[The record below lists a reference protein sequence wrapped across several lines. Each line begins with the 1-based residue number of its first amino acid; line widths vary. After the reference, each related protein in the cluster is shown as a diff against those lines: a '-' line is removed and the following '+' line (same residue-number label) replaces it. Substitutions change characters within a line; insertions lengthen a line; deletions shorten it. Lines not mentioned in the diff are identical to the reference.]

1 VAVSS
6 GLHFSKPFWVALSI
20 VYFYCLFLMYAAFL
34 ILSGDLLDSY
44 TEMKMVDAKKL
55 TGVRLV
61 VMVFVLI
68 GYPVILSRFSK
79 YAKCVTVALTAWAT
93 IMYIEDYF
101 VLYGMIE
108 YPEAKLIALVQSL
121 RPVFILSLIWM
132 CFELTFSPQPR
143 D

>member
-1 VAVSS
+1 
-6 GLHFSKPFWVALSI
+6 
-20 VYFYCLFLMYAAFL
+20 MYAVFL

-44 TEMKMVDAKKL
+44 TEMQMVDAKKL
-55 TGVRLV
+55 TAVRLV

-79 YAKCVTVALTAWAT
+79 YAKYVTVALTAWAT
-93 IMYIEDYF
+93 IIYIEDYF

-121 RPVFILSLIWM
+121 CPVFILSLIWM
-132 CFELTFSPQPR
+132 CFELTFSPQPK